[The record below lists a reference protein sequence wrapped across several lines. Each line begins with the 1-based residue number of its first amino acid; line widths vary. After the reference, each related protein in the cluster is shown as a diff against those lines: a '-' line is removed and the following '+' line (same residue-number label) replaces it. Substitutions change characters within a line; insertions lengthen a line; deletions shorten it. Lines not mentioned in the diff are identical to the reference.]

1 MRKILKWVGI
11 VLGGLIGL
19 IVLAIGAVYAVTE
32 LRLGQTYNVPAET
45 IAIPT
50 GEDSLALG
58 RHIAE
63 TRGCNDCHAE
73 NLAGAAFFEDAAM
86 GLLYASNLTSGQGG
100 IATSY
105 SDADWV
111 LAIRHGIGPDRQSL
125 LFMPSTEYYFLND
138 RDLGALIAYLKTVPP
153 VDNETPKASIGP
165 VGRILFLAGQLP
177 LTPAV
182 LIDHA
187 GPRPS
192 ASEPGVTVAYGQY
205 LAAGCVGCHG
215 SDYSGGPIPGAPPD
229 TVPASNLTPGG
240 SLADWSESDFIQAM
254 RTGVTPG
261 GQEMDPF
268 MPWKN
273 IGKMTD
279 DELKALWMYLQ
290 SLPAK

>member
-11 VLGGLIGL
+11 MLGGLIGL
-19 IVLAIGAVYAVTE
+19 IVLVIGGVYAVTE
-32 LRLGQTYNVPAET
+32 LRLDQTYNVQAET
-45 IAIPT
+45 VTIPT
-50 GEDSLALG
+50 DEDSLALG

-86 GLLYASNLTSGQGG
+86 GFLYASNLTAGKGG
-100 IATSY
+100 IPNSY

-111 LAIRHGIGPDRQSL
+111 LAIRHGIGQDHTSL
-125 LFMPSTEYYFLND
+125 LFMPSAEYYFLND
-138 RDLGALIAYLKTVPP
+138 GDLGALIAYLKTIPP
-153 VDNETPKASIGP
+153 VDNETPEASIGP
-165 VGRILFLAGQLP
+165 MGRILFLAGQLP
-177 LTPAV
+177 LTPAA

-187 GPRPS
+187 GPRPA

-215 SDYSGGPIPGAPPD
+215 SDHSGGPIPGAPPD

-240 SLADWSESDFIQAM
+240 ELANWSESDFIQAM
-254 RTGVTPG
+254 RSGVTPG
-261 GQEMDPF
+261 GREMDPF
-268 MPWKN
+268 MPWEN

>member
-1 MRKILKWVGI
+1 MKKIVKWIGI
-11 VLGGLIGL
+11 ILGGLLGL
-19 IVLAIGAVYAVTE
+19 VILAVVVVYIISGS
-32 LRLGQTYNVPAET
+32 RLSQTYNVQVEAVTIPADE
-45 IAIPT
+45 A
-50 GEDSLALG
+50 SLTLG
-58 RHIAE
+58 KHILE
-63 TRGCNDCHAE
+63 TRGCTDCHGE
-73 NLAGAAFFEDAAM
+73 NLGGQAFFNDSAM
-86 GLLYASNLTSGQGG
+86 GVLYATNLTAGHGG
-100 IATSY
+100 IVSSY

-111 LAIRHGIGPDRQSL
+111 LAIRHGIGQDRKSL
-125 LFMPSTEYYFLND
+125 LFMPSAEYYFLDD

-153 VDNETPKASIGP
+153 VDNETPEASIGP
-165 VGRILFLAGQLP
+165 MGRILFLAGQLP
-177 LTPAV
+177 LTPAAM
-182 LIDHA
+182 IDHA
-187 GPRPS
+187 GPRPP

-215 SDYSGGPIPGAPPD
+215 SNYSGGLIPGAPPD
-229 TVPASNLTPGG
+229 TVPASNITPGG
-240 SLADWSESDFIQAM
+240 EMGGWSEADFIQAM